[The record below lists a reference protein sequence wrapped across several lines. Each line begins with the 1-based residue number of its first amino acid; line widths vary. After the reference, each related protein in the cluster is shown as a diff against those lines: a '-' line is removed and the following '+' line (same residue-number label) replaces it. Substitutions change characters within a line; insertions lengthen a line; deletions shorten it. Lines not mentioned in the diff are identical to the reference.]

1 MVEYEIIEELSKKYN
16 KRKEYIKFL
25 IKICKDNNWKLDN
38 IEKYLELKW

>member
-25 IKICKDNNWKLDN
+25 IKICQDFKILN
-38 IEKYLELKW
+38 IEEEIKRYI